1 MTKQLPIY
9 KIKLVNEDS
18 IEIAIVEDP
27 AIEVDFLKF
36 NSEETKL
43 EFNEDKMIV
52 KGAVMIPDQL
62 IYRNDKLGERF
73 VTYDINEIQNAARL
87 FLKNGM
93 KFNKDH
99 SSIYT
104 QLDVLESYIANEQNE
119 FNVPLGSWIISAK
132 VRDDKL
138 WNEIK
143 NGTFNGFSM
152 QGLFTNELI
161 GVKELQFN
169 KEKEMDFKEKLQTV
183 IDAVFFA
190 NEKEIKED
198 TPETAEVEVE
208 VEVEVVKPEMFTKE
222 ETESLIVEAI
232 KTATE
237 KFNSQFEELVKQV
250 KEANAKVEE
259 FSKQPLSSPV
269 QEEVDQPI
277 EKSGNPA
284 LRYF

>member
-198 TPETAEVEVE
+198 TPKIEEVEEKVE
-208 VEVEVVKPEMFTKE
+208 VLTPEMFTKE

-232 KTATE
+232 KTVTE
-237 KFNSQFEELVKQV
+237 KFNSQFEELVKQL

-259 FSKQPLSSPV
+259 FSKQPLSAPV